1 MNTKNLLTLSTVL
14 LAFAAGAATD
24 VSWTGTGMTKSGD
37 SVATNGTL
45 VYAYCQS
52 NGNGVTNTVN
62 TVPFAGRQDISPS
75 GDFAF
80 EDNWSRYLN
89 NGQSVPPAGLE
100 PAYSNLL
107 AHGWYS
113 ATIGEHTLRLN
124 RLTPG
129 STYLVQLILASWD
142 ATHGAA
148 PSHTTMWAP
157 GSDTIF
163 ANAGGSWTYG
173 GTMIGT
179 FTAQTATESFTFK
192 YTDGNP
198 FLNAIQVREIATGGQ
213 APVDPSIG
221 SVSATTARM
230 RATVTLAGVEM
241 GTDIDCNPASYY
253 TVSYRLVQG
262 LDVVR
267 EIELPAH
274 QTGATASFAI
284 ANLVEGDYVC
294 EVTIET
300 DQRKTAATSVAFTVL
315 PVGDFDTLKA
325 LIENASPG
333 DTILVAKG
341 YYTTPSQINVT
352 AANLTIAA
360 KDGKGRDV
368 TILDG
373 GSSNRLLRIT
383 GSGTVVQGLTF
394 KSGSNSQGGAIKL
407 DGDAL
412 RTAKILDCDFIE
424 CTGRYGG
431 AIFALDSSHTG
442 YDAPSAYALV
452 RGCTFLRCGV
462 PSTEDMWGAGGAIYG
477 ALWVEGSTFDACYV
491 DTSVR
496 RQTSISATSCMTA
509 SDCVFKNQSV
519 GPFGIV
525 GTAHGLNNDEFAN
538 GAIRLVGCTVRD
550 NELAMQGSALF
561 RARVWVDRCVV
572 SGTTTPVTSALMPL
586 YSSAKPEFCKVTSTL
601 FVDNGLPFK
610 MNGDAMPALYNCSF
624 IRNVGGLAF
633 DMDSSSTPAI
643 TNCVF
648 WGNVAKTDW
657 PFNTKF
663 KGAPGL
669 YYHPGSALSDQ
680 IRIANTVI
688 EGGSANTD
696 IAAILAADTSGE
708 SARLTALADA
718 HDGKGIRFADVA
730 KDDWRP
736 QAKSPL
742 TNAGVLCD
750 WMAGARDLAGRPR
763 VFNGAPDIGCYE
775 HFGDPPTILVLR

>member
-1 MNTKNLLTLSTVL
+1 MNTKTLLTLSTAL

-24 VSWTGTGMTKSGD
+24 VSWTADFMSQSG
-37 SVATNGTL
+37 STVSTNGTL

-62 TVPFAGRQDISPS
+62 TVPFAGRQDISQS

-80 EDNWSRYLN
+80 EGNWSWYLN

-129 STYLVQLILASWD
+129 STYLLQLILASWD

-230 RATVTLAGVEM
+230 RATVTLAGVVM

-267 EIELPAH
+267 ETGLAAH

-284 ANLVEGDYVC
+284 ANLAEGDYVC

-300 DQRKTAATSVAFTVL
+300 DQGKTAATSVAFTVL

-333 DTILVAKG
+333 STVLVAKG
-341 YYTTPSQINVT
+341 YYTATSAINVS
-352 AANLTIAA
+352 AANLTIVA

-477 ALWVEGSTFDACYV
+477 AVWAEGCTFDACYV

-496 RQTSISATSCMTA
+496 RQTSISATSFMTA
-509 SDCVFKNQSV
+509 KDCVFKNQSI
-519 GPFGIV
+519 GAFGLV
-525 GTAHGLNNDEFAN
+525 GTAHGLNNDEFGN
-538 GAIRLVGCTVRD
+538 GAIRLVGCTVSG
-550 NELAMQGSALF
+550 NELASQGALF
-561 RARVWVDRCVV
+561 RARVRVDRCIIANN
-572 SGTTTPVTSALMPL
+572 TSATEGLVPL
-586 YSSAKPEFCKVTSTL
+586 YSSAKPGFCSVTSTL
-601 FVDNGLPFK
+601 FADNGFPFK
-610 MNGDAMPALYNCSF
+610 MNGDAMPALCNCTF
-624 IRNVGGLAF
+624 LRNVGGLAF
-633 DMDSSSTPAI
+633 DMGDDSAPAI
-643 TNCVF
+643 TNCLL
-648 WGNVAKTDW
+648 WGNLPKTSW
-657 PFNTKF
+657 PFNTKYR
-663 KGAPGL
+663 GAPGL
-669 YYHPGSALSDQ
+669 YYHPGSSLSDQ
-680 IRIANTVI
+680 IRIAATVV
-688 EGGSANTD
+688 EGGSENGD
-696 IAAILAADTSGE
+696 IAAVLAADPSGR
-708 SARLTALADA
+708 SAALTAACDA
-718 HDGKGIRFADVA
+718 NGGRGIRFTDPG
-730 KDDWRP
+730 KGDWSPR
-736 QAKSPL
+736 AKSPL
-742 TNAGVLCD
+742 ADAGVLCD
-750 WMAGARDLAGRPR
+750 WMAGASDLAGHPR
-763 VFNGAPDIGCYE
+763 VHGNAPDVGCYE
-775 HFGDPPTILVLR
+775 HFGEPLTILILR

>member
-1 MNTKNLLTLSTVL
+1 MKSKTLLTLSTVL

-24 VSWTGTGMTKSGD
+24 VSWTADFMSQSGD
-37 SVATNGTL
+37 SIATNGTL

-52 NGNGVTNTVN
+52 NGSGVTNTVN
-62 TVPFAGRQDISPS
+62 TVPFVGRQDISQS

-80 EDNWSRYLN
+80 EGNWSWYLN

-129 STYLVQLILASWD
+129 STYSVQLVVANWD
-142 ATHGAA
+142 ESHGGA
-148 PSHTTMWAP
+148 PGKTSIWAP
-157 GSDTIF
+157 GSDTIH
-163 ANAGGSWTYG
+163 ADAKWTWG
-173 GTMIGT
+173 GTLMGT
-179 FTAQTATESFTFK
+179 FTAQTETESFTFK

-221 SVSATTARM
+221 SISATATRM
-230 RATVTLAGVEM
+230 RATVTLAGVAM

-262 LDVVR
+262 SDIVR
-267 EIELPAH
+267 ETGLAAH
-274 QTGATASFAI
+274 QTGAMVSFAI
-284 ANLVEGDYVC
+284 ANLAEGDYVC

-300 DQRKTAATSVAFTVL
+300 DQGKTAAASVAFTVL
-315 PVGDFDTLKA
+315 PAGDFDTLKA

-341 YYTTPSQINVT
+341 YYTATSQINVT

-477 ALWVEGSTFDACYV
+477 ALWVEGSTFDAC
-491 DTSVR
+491 
-496 RQTSISATSCMTA
+496 
-509 SDCVFKNQSV
+509 
-519 GPFGIV
+519 
-525 GTAHGLNNDEFAN
+525 
-538 GAIRLVGCTVRD
+538 
-550 NELAMQGSALF
+550 
-561 RARVWVDRCVV
+561 
-572 SGTTTPVTSALMPL
+572 
-586 YSSAKPEFCKVTSTL
+586 TST
-601 FVDNGLPFK
+601 P
-610 MNGDAMPALYNCSF
+610 PC
-624 IRNVGGLAF
+624 
-633 DMDSSSTPAI
+633 
-643 TNCVF
+643 
-648 WGNVAKTDW
+648 
-657 PFNTKF
+657 
-663 KGAPGL
+663 
-669 YYHPGSALSDQ
+669 
-680 IRIANTVI
+680 
-688 EGGSANTD
+688 
-696 IAAILAADTSGE
+696 
-708 SARLTALADA
+708 
-718 HDGKGIRFADVA
+718 
-730 KDDWRP
+730 
-736 QAKSPL
+736 
-742 TNAGVLCD
+742 
-750 WMAGARDLAGRPR
+750 GARPR
-763 VFNGAPDIGCYE
+763 S
-775 HFGDPPTILVLR
+775 PPRAT